1 MKIRANTLNRLTA
14 PVVVLALAGLSG
26 AAAATELG
34 RLDITAPGAMVSVCG
49 GIGEYSAVGNKFFWQ
64 SARSNCNAQQTALP
78 NTSVAQTATYTEAPI
93 TVDTY
98 ASGQTVM
105 GQTRLFAHSRARGD
119 SGAYPVAEATGGWVD
134 MLTLHPLNPAQIGQ
148 SASFSF
154 VIDVGGTLAGQ
165 GINDSFNSLARFGI
179 APYINDA
186 SFAAGPASSFS
197 VQGQGQMGFR
207 YNQTVDQLVTF
218 TTLVTLGTPFELG
231 VFARAAAGNAS
242 YGSLAVFSE
251 ATVDFMNTITWA
263 GISAL
268 TLNGNPVPYTLT
280 SASGIDWT
288 QPYAPVPE
296 PTTWALWAAGL
307 LVVAVRRGRR
317 TSPARSPD

>member
-1 MKIRANTLNRLTA
+1 MKTLANTVSKLAA
-14 PVVVLALAGLSG
+14 PVVALALAGTSG
-26 AAAATELG
+26 AASATELD
-34 RLDITAPGAMVSVCG
+34 RLDIAAPGAMVSVCG
-49 GIGEYSAVGNKFFWQ
+49 GIGEHTNIGDKFFWQ
-64 SARSNCNAQQTALP
+64 PGRSNCNAQKTTLP
-78 NTSVAQTATYTEAPI
+78 NTSVAQTAIYTEAPI
-93 TVDTY
+93 TVDTF

-105 GQTRLFAHSRARGD
+105 GQTRLYAHSRARQD
-119 SGAYPVAEATGGWVD
+119 SGAFPVAEATGGWVD

-165 GINDSFNSLARFGI
+165 GVNDSFNSGAGFGI
-179 APYINDA
+179 QPYLNDLAFAP
-186 SFAAGPASSFS
+186 GPASSYWVS
-197 VQGQGQMGFR
+197 GQGQMGFR

-231 VFARAAAGNAS
+231 VFARASAGNAS
-242 YGSLAVFSE
+242 FGSVTAFSE
-251 ATVDFMNTITWA
+251 ATVDFMNTVTWA

-268 TLNGNPVPYTLT
+268 TLNGNPVPYTLA

-307 LVVAVRRGRR
+307 LAVAVRRGRQA
-317 TSPARSPD
+317 SSAGSLV